1 MTPFCCLHLD
11 YQKNPKPFENLYSDV
26 QVSITS
32 RVKTEPVNK
41 DMKRCST
48 SFIMREMQIRTTIR
62 YHITPVRMAIFRNLH
77 TINVGV
83 DVEKRES
90 SYTVCENEN

>member
-1 MTPFCCLHLD
+1 M
-11 YQKNPKPFENLYSDV
+11 
-26 QVSITS
+26 SITS

-48 SFIMREMQIRTTIR
+48 SLIVREIQIRTTIR
-62 YHITPVRMAIFRNLH
+62 YLVTAVRMIIRKLH

-90 SYTVCENEN
+90 SYTLCDNES

>member
-1 MTPFCCLHLD
+1 M
-11 YQKNPKPFENLYSDV
+11 
-26 QVSITS
+26 SITS

-48 SFIMREMQIRTTIR
+48 SFIMREIQIRTTIR
-62 YHITPVRMAIFRNLH
+62 YLVTAVRMIIRKLH

-90 SYTVCENEN
+90 SYTLCDNES

>member
-1 MTPFCCLHLD
+1 M
-11 YQKNPKPFENLYSDV
+11 
-26 QVSITS
+26 SITS

-48 SFIMREMQIRTTIR
+48 SLIVREIQIRTTIR
-62 YHITPVRMAIFRNLH
+62 YLVTAVRMIIRKLH
-77 TINVGV
+77 TLNVGV

-90 SYTVCENEN
+90 SYTLCDNES

>member
-1 MTPFCCLHLD
+1 MFKCLL
-11 YQKNPKPFENLYSDV
+11 
-26 QVSITS
+26 ITS
-32 RVKTEPVNK
+32 RVKTEPVNQ

-62 YHITPVRMAIFRNLH
+62 YHITPVRMANFRNLH

>member
-1 MTPFCCLHLD
+1 M
-11 YQKNPKPFENLYSDV
+11 
-26 QVSITS
+26 SITS

-48 SFIMREMQIRTTIR
+48 SLIVREIQIRTTIR
-62 YHITPVRMAIFRNLH
+62 YLVTAVRMVIIRKLH

-90 SYTVCENEN
+90 SYTLCDNES

>member
-48 SFIMREMQIRTTIR
+48 SLIVRKMQIRATIR
-62 YHITPVRMAIFRNLH
+62 YLVTAVRMVIISKLH

-90 SYTVCENEN
+90 YTVCENES

>member
-1 MTPFCCLHLD
+1 M
-11 YQKNPKPFENLYSDV
+11 
-26 QVSITS
+26 SITS

-48 SFIMREMQIRTTIR
+48 SLIVREIQIRTTIR
-62 YHITPVRMAIFRNLH
+62 YLVTAVRMIIRKLH

-90 SYTVCENEN
+90 SYTLRDNES

>member
-1 MTPFCCLHLD
+1 M
-11 YQKNPKPFENLYSDV
+11 
-26 QVSITS
+26 SITS

-48 SFIMREMQIRTTIR
+48 SLIVREIQIRTIIR
-62 YHITPVRMAIFRNLH
+62 YLVTAVRMIIRKLH

-90 SYTVCENEN
+90 SYTLRDNES

>member
-1 MTPFCCLHLD
+1 M
-11 YQKNPKPFENLYSDV
+11 
-26 QVSITS
+26 SITS

-48 SFIMREMQIRTTIR
+48 SLIVREIQIRTIIR
-62 YHITPVRMAIFRNLH
+62 YLVTAVRMIIRKLH

-90 SYTVCENEN
+90 SYTLCDNES

>member
-1 MTPFCCLHLD
+1 M
-11 YQKNPKPFENLYSDV
+11 
-26 QVSITS
+26 SIIS

-48 SFIMREMQIRTTIR
+48 SLIVRKMQIRATIR
-62 YHITPVRMAIFRNLH
+62 YLVTVVRMIIIGKLR

-83 DVEKRES
+83 DV
-90 SYTVCENEN
+90 

>member
-1 MTPFCCLHLD
+1 M
-11 YQKNPKPFENLYSDV
+11 
-26 QVSITS
+26 SISS

-48 SFIMREMQIRTTIR
+48 SLIVRKMQIRATIR
-62 YHITPVRMAIFRNLH
+62 YLVIAVRVGIIRKLC

-83 DVEKRES
+83 DV
-90 SYTVCENEN
+90 

>member
-1 MTPFCCLHLD
+1 M
-11 YQKNPKPFENLYSDV
+11 
-26 QVSITS
+26 SITS
-32 RVKTEPVNK
+32 RVKTETVNK

-48 SFIMREMQIRTTIR
+48 SLIVREIQIRTTIR
-62 YHITPVRMAIFRNLH
+62 YLVTAVRMIIRKLH

-90 SYTVCENEN
+90 SYTLCDNES

>member
-1 MTPFCCLHLD
+1 M
-11 YQKNPKPFENLYSDV
+11 
-26 QVSITS
+26 
-32 RVKTEPVNK
+32 EPVNK

-48 SFIMREMQIRTTIR
+48 SVIVRKMQIRATIR
-62 YHITPVRMAIFRNLH
+62 YLVTAVRMVIIGKLR

-90 SYTVCENEN
+90 SYTVDGKVNRYNHDGERCGGSLKS

>member
-1 MTPFCCLHLD
+1 M
-11 YQKNPKPFENLYSDV
+11 
-26 QVSITS
+26 SITS
-32 RVKTEPVNK
+32 RVKTETVNK

-48 SFIMREMQIRTTIR
+48 SLIVREIQIRTTIR
-62 YHITPVRMAIFRNLH
+62 YLVTAVRMIIRKLH

-90 SYTVCENEN
+90 SYTLRDNES

>member
-1 MTPFCCLHLD
+1 M
-11 YQKNPKPFENLYSDV
+11 
-26 QVSITS
+26 SITS
-32 RVKTEPVNK
+32 RVKTETVNK

-48 SFIMREMQIRTTIR
+48 SFIMREIQIRTTIR
-62 YHITPVRMAIFRNLH
+62 YLVTAVRMIIRKLH

-90 SYTVCENEN
+90 SYTLRDNES

>member
-1 MTPFCCLHLD
+1 ML
-11 YQKNPKPFENLYSDV
+11 
-26 QVSITS
+26 ITS

-41 DMKRCST
+41 NMKRCST
-48 SFIMREMQIRTTIR
+48 SFIVREIQIRTTIR
-62 YHITPVRMAIFRNLH
+62 YLVTAVRMVIIRKLH

-90 SYTVCENEN
+90 SYTLCDNES

>member
-1 MTPFCCLHLD
+1 M
-11 YQKNPKPFENLYSDV
+11 
-26 QVSITS
+26 SITS
-32 RVKTEPVNK
+32 RVKTETVNK

-48 SFIMREMQIRTTIR
+48 SLIVREIQIRTIIR
-62 YHITPVRMAIFRNLH
+62 YLVTAVRMIIRKLH

-90 SYTVCENEN
+90 SYTLCDNES

>member
-1 MTPFCCLHLD
+1 M
-11 YQKNPKPFENLYSDV
+11 
-26 QVSITS
+26 SITS
-32 RVKTEPVNK
+32 RVKTETVNK

-48 SFIMREMQIRTTIR
+48 SLIVREIQIRTIIR
-62 YHITPVRMAIFRNLH
+62 YLVTAVRMIIRKLH

-90 SYTVCENEN
+90 SYTLRDNES